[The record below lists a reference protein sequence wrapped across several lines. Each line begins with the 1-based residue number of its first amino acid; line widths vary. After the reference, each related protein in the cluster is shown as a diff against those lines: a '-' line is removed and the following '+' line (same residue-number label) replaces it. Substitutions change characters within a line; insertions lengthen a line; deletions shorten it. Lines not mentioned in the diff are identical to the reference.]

1 MYTID
6 SMRGLVGAISG
17 FFVIARPR
25 GGRKTG
31 TIIYWTSVVL
41 ILLLTFLLDGLMQ
54 LTDEGQELIAK
65 STKEETAEDYNQPS
79 AVIKFVLA
87 RCFIP
92 CVSAIVTYRALV
104 WGRRYI
110 ARHSDAQI
118 DEHLQNYIK
127 VGPQI
132 ARATTTTS

>member
-1 MYTID
+1 
-6 SMRGLVGAISG
+6 MRLLAFAVSG

-25 GGRKTG
+25 GSRKTG
-31 TIIYWTSVVL
+31 TIIFWTSVVL
-41 ILLLTFLLDGLMQ
+41 ILLVTFLLDGLMH

-65 STKEETAEDYNQPS
+65 STKEEIAEDYNQPS
-79 AVIKFVLA
+79 AVIKFVLV
-87 RCFIP
+87 RCFVP
-92 CVSAIVTYRALV
+92 CAFAIVVYRALV

-132 ARATTTTS
+132 ARVTTTTS